1 MKKKLVIGISAI
13 ILALALLCGC
23 GTKDEVNNNMSDNQQ
38 AEENVVINNSGEVPE
53 ENIVEDEE
61 LPAENSGD
69 VALEN
74 SESGDTVNE
83 EVVPEIDNNKNAED
97 TEISDNWLDMEFV
110 FDGLKYKIGET
121 SYNDLKNA
129 GWTFDL
135 ADYGRPN
142 GYILNPGDKSFSTVD
157 LRNSK
162 YGDGYKAF
170 CITVGFVNNDT
181 VAKDITEC
189 DIWSVKTDTRYGF
202 KLKDSYSDMTIAKGI
217 KYGSSEADVLAA
229 FGTPTET
236 YENPEHGYKT
246 FTWRHDFSK
255 YLKITVYADG
265 GVSAIE
271 LQQYK
276 F

>member
-1 MKKKLVIGISAI
+1 MKKKLVRGTSAI

-23 GTKDEVNNNMSDNQQ
+23 GEKSEVNDNLPDNQHT
-38 AEENVVINNSGEVPE
+38 EEKVVINNSGEAPE

-61 LPAENSGD
+61 LPVENSED

-74 SESGDTVNE
+74 PESGDTANE
-83 EVVPEIDNNKNAED
+83 EAVPEVDNSKNVGDA
-97 TEISDNWLDMEFV
+97 EISEDWLEMEFT
-110 FDGLKYKIGET
+110 FDGVKYKIGET

-157 LRNSK
+157 LKNSK

-189 DIWSVKTDTRYGF
+189 DIWSIKTDTRYGF
-202 KLKDSYSDMTIAKGI
+202 KLKESYSEMTIAKGI
-217 KYGSSEADVLAA
+217 HYGSSEADVLAA

-236 YENPEHGYKT
+236 YENPEYGYKT

-255 YLKITVYADG
+255 YLRITVYADG